1 MTTPRIPKSAV
12 EASLDNVEEL
22 EFLDKGGQGD
32 AWRAVLA
39 GQEQIVKV
47 IVAASEPKRVELE
60 VASLKAIDDEHVMGY
75 LGSGIVAYES
85 KKFPLIRGEYIA
97 GGTLRS
103 ALDAK
108 KPDLAEVGEC
118 GAGAA
123 KGLAVI
129 HGTGR
134 IHRDIKPPN
143 IGLRNGDWH
152 KSVILDLG
160 MVRDLVG
167 ETITVYP
174 RLVGTVPYMAPE
186 QLRQERAVKRSDV
199 FALGVVLFEGIT
211 GQHPY
216 FLDESEELTL
226 EEFRQRME
234 SSDWP
239 DWDLIES
246 ERAEEALRKMMA
258 FEPYERP
265 RAAQVVDLM
274 EGLSK

>member
-1 MTTPRIPKSAV
+1 LTTPRIPKNAV
-12 EASLDNVEEL
+12 EASLDDVEEL

-32 AWRAVLA
+32 AWRAVL
-39 GQEQIVKV
+39 GGKEQVVKV
-47 IVAASEPKRVELE
+47 IVAASEPKRVEIE

-75 LGSGIVAYES
+75 LGSGTVKHEGKTY
-85 KKFPLIRGEYIA
+85 PLIRGEYIA

-108 KPDLAEVGEC
+108 RPDLAEVAEC

-123 KGLAVI
+123 KGLHVI

-134 IHRDIKPPN
+134 IHRDVKPSN
-143 IGLRNGDWH
+143 IGLRNGDWRR
-152 KSVILDLG
+152 SVILDLG

-186 QLRQERAVKRSDV
+186 QLRQERALKRSDV
-199 FALGVVLFEGIT
+199 FALGVVLFEAMS

-216 FLDESEELTL
+216 FLSDSEELTL
-226 EEFRQRME
+226 DEFHQRME

-239 DWDLIES
+239 DWNQIES
-246 ERAEEALRKMMA
+246 ESAKEALQRMMA

-265 RAAQVVDLM
+265 RAVEVVDLM
-274 EGLSK
+274 KAL